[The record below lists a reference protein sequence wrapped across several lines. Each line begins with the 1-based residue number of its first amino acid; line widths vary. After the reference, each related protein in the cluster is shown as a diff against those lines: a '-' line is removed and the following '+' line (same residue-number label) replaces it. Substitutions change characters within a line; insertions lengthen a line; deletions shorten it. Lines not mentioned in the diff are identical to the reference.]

1 MKKLLTSIIFLAII
15 RIASAQ
21 DADPIVTDRPT
32 QSAAS
37 AVVPKGRALIE
48 YGFIYEKA
56 GDFSNVT
63 FANLL
68 ARVGLL
74 NGVELRLTQNYQ
86 QVKNDL
92 IDAKVSGLSPI
103 TIGTKVHLVEEQ
115 GMIPQMSIIGQI
127 TLANGKEEFKPN
139 EAIPEVRLNFSNT
152 LSETFSLGYNLGMA
166 FPEDNTQTI
175 YTVVLGYSFSPG
187 WTVFAEPYG
196 FFQDGTSDH
205 RFNTGVI
212 YLCSDNIQF
221 DISGGIGLSDISP
234 DSFIGF
240 GAAIGF

>member
-1 MKKLLTSIIFLAII
+1 MKKLFFLAAIS
-15 RIASAQ
+15 IAAFVSAQ

-37 AVVPKGRALIE
+37 NVMPKGNVLVE
-48 YGFIYEKA
+48 YGFVYEKA

-63 FANLL
+63 FANFL
-68 ARVGLL
+68 ARVGLFE
-74 NGVELRLTQNYQ
+74 GVEFRITQNIQ

-92 IDAKVSGLSPI
+92 TDSKVSGLSPI
-103 TIGTKVHLVEEQ
+103 TLGTKIHLLEEQ
-115 GMIPQMSIIGQI
+115 GALPQMSIIGQV
-127 TLANGKEEFKPN
+127 TLANGEEAFKPE
-139 EAIPEVRLNFSNT
+139 EAVTEVRLNFSNT
-152 LSETFSLGYNLGMA
+152 LSETLSLGYNFGMA
-166 FPEDNTQTI
+166 FPEDQTQTL

-196 FFQDGTSDH
+196 FFQDGVSDH
-205 RFNTGVI
+205 RFNTGLI
-212 YLCSDNIQF
+212 YLCSDRVQF
-221 DISGGIGLSDISP
+221 DVSGGIGLSESSP

>member
-1 MKKLLTSIIFLAII
+1 MKRLLTLFA
-15 RIASAQ
+15 IASCFYAVAQ
-21 DADPIVTDRPT
+21 DPDPIITDRPT

-37 AVVPKGRALIE
+37 TVVSKGNVLIE
-48 YGFIYEKA
+48 YGFISEKA
-56 GDFSNVT
+56 GDISNVT

-68 ARVGLL
+68 ARVGLIE
-74 NGVELRLTQNYQ
+74 GVELRLTQNFL

-92 IDAKVSGLSPI
+92 TDAKESGLSPL
-103 TIGTKVHLVEEQ
+103 TIGAKVHLVEEN
-115 GMIPQMSIIGQI
+115 GAVPQMSVIGQV
-127 TLANGKEEFKPN
+127 TLANGKEAFKPD

-152 LSETFSLGYNLGMA
+152 LTESLSLGYNFGMA
-166 FPEDNTQTI
+166 FPEDDTQTI

-196 FFQDGTSDH
+196 FFQDGDSDH
-205 RFNTGVI
+205 RFNTGII
-212 YLCSDNIQF
+212 YLMSDNVQF
-221 DISGGIGLSDISP
+221 DLSGGVGLSDISP